1 MILNYKLLN
10 KLAFGIE
17 YLEENN
23 GKYFFSR
30 FSEQERELLDYDRDN
45 SFATAGVKLEIF
57 IRLTYT
63 KMKN

>member
-1 MILNYKLLN
+1 MILNYELLN

-30 FSEQERELLDYDRDN
+30 FSPTVGREVLN
-45 SFATAGVKLEIF
+45 SG
-57 IRLTYT
+57 
-63 KMKN
+63 